1 MLLARIVC
9 SDPSCIEELEVAV
22 EELDELD
29 GFVCEC
35 SHGFVLIEVAELR
48 QPGGSLVSIPARRHA
63 PERRAA

>member
-9 SDPSCIEELEVAV
+9 SDPDCIEELEVAV

-35 SHGFVLIEVAELR
+35 GHGFVLIEVAELR
-48 QPGGSLVSIPARRHA
+48 PSGARVVSMPARRPTA
-63 PERRAA
+63 ERRAA